1 MVVAD
6 IGGTHAR
13 FAVAEEGVPPQLRHS
28 VVVPT
33 ATAPHLAG
41 LLEAASAA
49 GLGFSV
55 HEAEGVVFAV
65 AGAVQ
70 DGRAWL
76 PNAGITVD
84 ARDPCLGGRR
94 VMVIND
100 FVAQAYATL
109 HPEVVE
115 SCRVLHEG
123 TPRSGPRAVAGAG
136 TGFGACILVPGQ
148 GQWIALPTEMG
159 HMPFPFLPG
168 EQALQ
173 ERILADGG
181 EAILD
186 AVVSGPGLSR
196 VHAWCTGEILAP
208 AAVTAPISPTHPT
221 CAAFARLYG
230 RALRALALM
239 SLPVSGLFVAGGVA
253 AKNPFVVQHP
263 ALVEE
268 FCSCRGYTALL
279 AAIPVRLVTHPGAG
293 LLGAAMAW
301 VRRYHPSIFR
311 VCVRSQENGSA
322 RLRS

>member
-1 MVVAD
+1 MFLGDRMAMVVAD

-13 FAVAEEGVPPQLRHS
+13 FAVVETEGAFPRLAHTVT
-28 VVVPT
+28 VPT
-33 ATAPHLAG
+33 SAALDVAG
-41 LLEAASAA
+41 LVELALSQGMGLLPQEAQA
-49 GLGFSV
+49 
-55 HEAEGVVFAV
+55 VVLAV

-84 ARDPCLGGRR
+84 ARDPCLGERA
-94 VMVIND
+94 MVIND
-100 FVAQAYATL
+100 FVAQAYATV

-115 SCRVLHEG
+115 SCLVLQEG
-123 TPRSGPRAVAGAG
+123 TPRPGPRAVAGAG
-136 TGFGACILVPGQ
+136 TGFGACVLVPGDAS
-148 GQWIALPTEMG
+148 WAPLPTEMG
-159 HMPFPFLPG
+159 HMPFPFFPA

-173 ERILADGG
+173 ERILAEAG

-208 AAVTAPISPTHPT
+208 AAVTAVISPTHPT

-230 RALRALALM
+230 RALRVLALM
-239 SLPVSGLFVAGGVA
+239 SLPVSGIFVAGGVA

-263 ALVEE
+263 AFVEE
-268 FCSCRGYTALL
+268 FCSCGGYTALL

-293 LLGAAMAW
+293 LLGAAMVGVSRDVTTNLSPVFA
-301 VRRYHPSIFR
+301 
-311 VCVRSQENGSA
+311 
-322 RLRS
+322 